1 MSAAGFWDN
10 QERAQQVVAELKAV
24 KGIVKPLE
32 ESETASGDLMTML
45 ELAQQILRIT
55 GSQSEMV
62 FKPLPGDDPRQRRPD
77 IGLAASA
84 LQWKPSTELE
94 AGLRAT
100 VDYFRELL

>member
-1 MSAAGFWDN
+1 MLFRSTLMETPDDFTGPVN
-10 QERAQQVVAELKAV
+10 LGNPAE
-24 KGIVKPLE
+24 
-32 ESETASGDLMTML
+32 MTML

>member
-1 MSAAGFWDN
+1 METPDDFTGPVN
-10 QERAQQVVAELKAV
+10 LGNPAE
-24 KGIVKPLE
+24 
-32 ESETASGDLMTML
+32 MTML